1 MCVRACVRA
10 FACVVCVDAC
20 VCLCVR
26 VGVRVKVVPVW
37 RCRATV
43 GDKAFGFTVY
53 GFDQVVPTAHH
64 SARIRTASAPTDN
77 QNTRTLSKSEHVKC
91 SSEVRAARSDHVRA
105 LSPRALL
112 GVQTNLEPSECAAWC
127 HGLSC
132 NKRMCSVCAVRR
144 ARLSS
149 QPPLLLGLAASTTAL
164 CRNVTLWSTRLS
176 AASAAAPSCE
186 PQTT

>member
-43 GDKAFGFTVY
+43 DDKAFGFTVY

-64 SARIRTASAPTDN
+64 SVRIRTA
-77 QNTRTLSKSEHVKC
+77 
-91 SSEVRAARSDHVRA
+91 
-105 LSPRALL
+105 
-112 GVQTNLEPSECAAWC
+112 
-127 HGLSC
+127 
-132 NKRMCSVCAVRR
+132 
-144 ARLSS
+144 RLIID
-149 QPPLLLGLAASTTAL
+149 
-164 CRNVTLWSTRLS
+164 
-176 AASAAAPSCE
+176 
-186 PQTT
+186 